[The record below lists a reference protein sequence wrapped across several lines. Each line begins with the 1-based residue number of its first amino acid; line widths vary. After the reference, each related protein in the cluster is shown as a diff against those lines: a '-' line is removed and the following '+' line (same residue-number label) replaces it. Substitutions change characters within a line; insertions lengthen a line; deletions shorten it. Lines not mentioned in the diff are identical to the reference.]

1 MVWLGIII
9 VIIIVVIII
18 GYLCFFR
25 QKSVK
30 SDLSF
35 LPTQFVVFDLETTG
49 LNPEKH
55 EIIEISAVRV
65 NVGSD
70 VHDTF
75 TSLVRSKKKVP
86 KRITEI
92 TGITSEMLE
101 TQGDSL
107 EVAIGE
113 FIKFA
118 GNLRLVAFNAP
129 FDYAFL
135 SKAALR
141 FGITIDN
148 PVSCAL
154 DMARRAWPKLKSYKL
169 AKLANTGGL
178 DTKGIHRAL
187 KDCELTVTV
196 YAAAAAK
203 LRSID

>member
-1 MVWLGIII
+1 MVKIIIIILIIGII
-9 VIIIVVIII
+9 VS
-18 GYLCFFR
+18 YLYFR
-25 QKSVK
+25 SKQSRHRKI
-30 SDLSF
+30 DLSF
-35 LPTQFVVFDLETTG
+35 MPKQFVVFDLETTG

-55 EIIEISAVRV
+55 EIIEISAVKV
-65 NVGSD
+65 NIGSD

-118 GNLRLVAFNAP
+118 GDLRLVAFNAP
-129 FDYAFL
+129 FDHAFL
-135 SKAALR
+135 SKAASQLN
-141 FGITIDN
+141 IKIDN

-154 DMARRAWPKLKSYKL
+154 DMARRAWPGLKSYKL

-187 KDCELTVTV
+187 KDCELTITV
-196 YAAAAAK
+196 YGAAAAK
-203 LRSID
+203 LRSIE